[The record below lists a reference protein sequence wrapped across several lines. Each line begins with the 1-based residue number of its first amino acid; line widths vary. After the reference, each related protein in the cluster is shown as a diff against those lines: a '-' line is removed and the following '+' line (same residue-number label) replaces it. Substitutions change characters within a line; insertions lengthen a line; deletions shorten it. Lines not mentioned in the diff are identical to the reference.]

1 MTANLSRAGALDRH
15 PPAGRRA
22 LVVSAQ
28 PAGPGASPSND
39 KEAPLDDHA
48 AEPRS
53 DSGAACR
60 ELTARGQARAGLTPL
75 VMVGYGHAS
84 LIDCLLP
91 VVARP
96 SRAAKR
102 ASRVVT
108 ELTATPCDCAAD
120 HVEVWVRRV

>member
-1 MTANLSRAGALDRH
+1 MTAQPVSRAGALDRH

-39 KEAPLDDHA
+39 QEAPLDDHA

-60 ELTARGQARAGLTPL
+60 EPLTARGQARAGLTP
-75 VMVGYGHAS
+75 
-84 LIDCLLP
+84 
-91 VVARP
+91 P
-96 SRAAKR
+96 SPGNNRYPQQ
-102 ASRVVT
+102 
-108 ELTATPCDCAAD
+108 ETP
-120 HVEVWVRRV
+120 